1 YILEE
6 IYLIIPTTLSTRED
20 ISMAITARPTT
31 AKRTAYPRP
40 RIVGAKTEVPL
51 FDGSHTR
58 YVNLDSAAS
67 TPPIVKVGRAVE
79 ECLPW
84 YSSVHVGAGYKTR
97 LSTHLYEHARD
108 SVMRF
113 IGATHSTH
121 VVVFV
126 RNTTEALNLLAHRII
141 LEPGELVLTTR
152 LEHHS
157 N

>member
-1 YILEE
+1 MMIPMLICLTTSLILCCKDIYIPRDD
-6 IYLIIPTTLSTRED
+6 IMFMKATTLSTRED
-20 ISMAITARPTT
+20 IAMAITTRPTT

-67 TPPIVKVGRAVE
+67 TPPMVKVGRAVE
-79 ECLPW
+79 EFLPW
-84 YSSVHVGAGYKTR
+84 YSSVPRGAGYKSR

-113 IGATHSTH
+113 VGASPSTH
-121 VVVFV
+121 V
-126 RNTTEALNLLAHRII
+126 
-141 LEPGELVLTTR
+141 
-152 LEHHS
+152 
-157 N
+157 